1 MTDSRISRLSHG
13 NLEQRLRLWSGLVL
27 AVYVIPHTL
36 NHTLGLISIEAMDS
50 LRWITS
56 SLAGTVLGGI
66 VLYGAFLLHFGLAL
80 AALYRRAHL
89 RMPAWE
95 AAQLILGLL
104 IWPLLIGHAV
114 GTRTGEDILG
124 AQMTYELVVANY
136 WLDENRLWAVTKQ
149 SLLVLVVWGHLVFG
163 LHFWLRLK
171 PWYQRLIPVLY
182 PLAVLIPILSVLGF
196 LRAGLSV
203 LDAAAEPGWAE
214 RVFNA
219 ARTTPPEAR
228 ALVGQIEVGLLV
240 LFYGAVA
247 AVLAARVVRR
257 LYRNRHGTFRMRMPG
272 GQTVTAPRGQTI
284 LEAVRAAGL
293 SHASVCG
300 GRGRCTTCRVRVGTG
315 GDDLPPPNEIEARA
329 LTRIS
334 APPNVRLAC
343 QVRPQKDVVI
353 VPLLPPTASVR
364 DANRRGGVDGAEQN
378 VVVLFADLRGS
389 TRLGEQKF
397 PYDVLF
403 VLNQFFEELSAALQE
418 TNGHYA
424 QFQGDGVMALY
435 GLETGLRT
443 GVRQALEGATQMLS
457 RLDDLNRRLEGELNA
472 PLRMGIGIHAG
483 EAIVGT
489 MGPPTSPNFSAI
501 GDNVNIAA
509 RLESQTKPL
518 DCALVVSADAVE
530 NGGLD
535 FSSVPRHEV
544 TVPGRTQPIAVYAVS
559 DPATIRLPDAG

>member
-1 MTDSRISRLSHG
+1 MTDSRISRLSYG

-27 AVYVIPHTL
+27 ALYVIPHTL
-36 NHTLGLISIEAMDS
+36 NHALGLISIDAMNS
-50 LRWITS
+50 ARWITS
-56 SLAGTVLGGI
+56 SPAGTVLGGI

-104 IWPLLIGHAV
+104 IWPLLLTHAI

-136 WLDENRLWAVTKQ
+136 WLDSPWAVAQQ

-203 LDAAAEPGWAE
+203 LDAAADPGWAE
-214 RVFNA
+214 RVFAEAMA
-219 ARTTPPEAR
+219 APPEAHAMVKDIQTR
-228 ALVGQIEVGLLV
+228 LLI

-247 AVLAARVVRR
+247 AVLVARVIRR
-257 LYRNRHGTFRMRMPG
+257 LYRNRHGTVRMRMPG

-293 SHASVCG
+293 PHASVCS

-343 QVRPQKDVVI
+343 QVQPQKDVVI

-403 VLNQFFEELSAALQE
+403 ILNQFFEELSAALRD

-424 QFQGDGVMALY
+424 QFQGDGLMALY
-435 GLETGLRT
+435 GLETGLGT
-443 GVRQALEGATQMLS
+443 GVRQALDGATQMLS

-509 RLESQTKPL
+509 RLESQTKVL
-518 DCALVVSADAVE
+518 ECVLVVSADAVD
-530 NGGLD
+530 NGGMD
-535 FSSVPRHEV
+535 FSGVPRHEV

-559 DPATIRLPDAG
+559 DPGMLPPSG